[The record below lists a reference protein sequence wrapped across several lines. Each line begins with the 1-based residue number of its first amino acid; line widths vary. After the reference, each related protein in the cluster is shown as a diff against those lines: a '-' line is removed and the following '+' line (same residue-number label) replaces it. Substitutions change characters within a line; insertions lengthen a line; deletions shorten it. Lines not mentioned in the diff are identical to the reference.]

1 MNDHPPSPETRGRAR
16 LDDGSNPAANGA
28 SVTVIDHQS
37 VDPLPVD
44 AARWH
49 ALAVA
54 VLDAEGIGP
63 DLELS
68 ISFVDEAAIAE
79 LNQRF
84 MHHDGPTDV
93 LAFPIDDEPTAA
105 DVPRMLGDVVICPTV
120 AERNAP
126 DHAGAYDDEIAL
138 LLVHGVLHLSG
149 MDHADDDERATMQAR
164 ERRLLADHH
173 GGLARDPW
181 S

>member
-1 MNDHPPSPETRGRAR
+1 
-16 LDDGSNPAANGA
+16 
-28 SVTVIDHQS
+28 VTVIDEQS

-44 AARWH
+44 AARWL
-49 ALAVA
+49 ALAAA

-63 DLELS
+63 DVELS

-79 LNQRF
+79 LNDRF

-93 LAFPIDDEPTAA
+93 LAFPIDDEQPPAG
-105 DVPRMLGDVVICPTV
+105 VPRMLGDLVICPRV

-126 DHAGAYDDEIAL
+126 EHAGGYDDEIAL
-138 LLVHGVLHLSG
+138 LLVHGVLHLAG
-149 MDHADDDERATMQAR
+149 MDHDDDADRIAMQTR
-164 ERRLLADHH
+164 ERELLVDHH
-173 GGLARDPW
+173 GTFSRDPW